1 MPNALKV
8 WMPTPIHMGV
18 KQAIQHAAGR
28 EEGRQPGPDGAAA
41 AVGGAKSPTGGRMTP
56 PEFQRVRRPWL
67 YWRRAIFVVLMLA
80 MVAPFVAGMVAGLAE
95 VL

>member
-1 MPNALKV
+1 
-8 WMPTPIHMGV
+8 
-18 KQAIQHAAGR
+18 
-28 EEGRQPGPDGAAA
+28 
-41 AVGGAKSPTGGRMTP
+41 MTP